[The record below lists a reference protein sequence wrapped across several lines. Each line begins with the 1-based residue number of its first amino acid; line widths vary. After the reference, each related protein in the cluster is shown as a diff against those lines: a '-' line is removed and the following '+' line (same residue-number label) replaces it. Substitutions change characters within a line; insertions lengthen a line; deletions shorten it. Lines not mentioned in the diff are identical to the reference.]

1 MYSRSLPVAH
11 PGRIRCVAAA
21 LVFAL
26 GSPGFIAPA
35 VQAAEVTA
43 GAKKPFDVAAGPAE
57 KTLKQFSEQSGV
69 GVIFVTTAV
78 KDVQTNGVRG
88 ELAVAEAINQLV
100 AGTPLVATLDGKTGA
115 IAISRPAPLPGPKE
129 TARAEPTP
137 TTRAENQAAL
147 AMEAIEV
154 TGSRLRSIL
163 GEQGANPVITFDRN
177 FIEGSGITSLA
188 DLRNYIPQL
197 SIGSSAS
204 FDGNSGGSSPEGRL
218 LFNARG
224 ITGNNTLVLVDGRRL
239 PRTGQRGVV
248 EAYEATGIPLS
259 AIERVEVLLDGGS
272 AVYGADAVAGVVNII
287 TRKNYTGAELETVY
301 DNTFDKDAANLRW
314 SLSASFQKGRFS
326 ARVFGSYEEQK
337 DLARLDRS
345 WLRSDDRRY
354 IGGTDGR
361 SVIPVGGRILN
372 AANTN
377 PNAPTVPL
385 PGTNGALVLRIPA
398 NSDGRNVTVADYVGA
413 GTPTD
418 ADRYDSAPYTNATN
432 RFRRSAL
439 TTDLNYALRPWLK
452 ANLNVGW
459 RQNNSFGK
467 SGPVSISTST
477 SANPTVSTTI
487 PAGYP
492 GNPFGVPITLQ
503 KFFWDLGVLDRRY
516 GMETWN
522 VYGGVSG
529 ALPREWRYEAGV
541 NFTQSNPTTEDQ
553 VFQFDST
560 KLSAAIRSATPPVLL
575 HDSLRRVGNPAGTIE
590 NLFLTGANGE
600 LPKTW
605 TYDLKADGPVFALPG
620 GNITAAAGTEMREE
634 YVAFNRQFFAAT
646 TESAQP
652 KEKRVVTAGF
662 LETQVPIFTPQKNS
676 VPLIHQFSL
685 NAAVRGDSYNDFG
698 GSTRLRF
705 GAVYRPLKWFM
716 LRATHGEAFK
726 VPLLVDLTRPIG
738 RQSQTFTPTGTFS
751 LTDTFRNNE
760 PVLGPVINQT
770 GGSPNL
776 RPEQSTNDNVGIVLE
791 SPFALFKGFSFS
803 VSRNTIV
810 IEDRVGGLSYQ
821 ERLAFF
827 PEMFV
832 RGPSLGDGL
841 PGKIIEVDNRSVNI
855 ASFKNEAWDYQ
866 VRYSRTT
873 ANWGSFDLL
882 ANATETTKLEVRARP
897 GVPPSATQTAL
908 LRPARGSAN
917 LNWNLRG
924 LSVGVSAI
932 YQEGFPQSTV
942 TSTLMPSTILWNG
955 QLGYDFDR
963 GSLASRVPFAGRY
976 LGGTRVSLGFVNIF
990 NNEPW
995 ISATGA
1001 TSSVIDPRLRRYSI
1015 TLRKSFGAKPGVRL
1029 PGR

>member
-1 MYSRSLPVAH
+1 MIPSNRLNCSLLLMIRVLTVIALALITAH
-11 PGRIRCVAAA
+11 
-21 LVFAL
+21 
-26 GSPGFIAPA
+26 
-35 VQAAEVTA
+35 AAED
-43 GAKKPFDVAAGPAE
+43 AKRSYNLPSGDAAVALRQFAE
-57 KTLKQFSEQSGV
+57 TSGKEV
-69 GVIFVTTAV
+69 LFAAETMR
-78 KDVQTNGVRG
+78 GVRTPALRG
-88 ELAVAEAINQLV
+88 DFTPHEAMTALL
-100 AGTPLVATLDGKTGA
+100 AGTGLVATPDAKTGA
-115 IAISRPAPLPGPKE
+115 LAVRRATPPPIPKE
-129 TARAEPTP
+129 TARAEPSP
-137 TTRAENQAAL
+137 TTRAENQPAL
-147 AMEAIEV
+147 AMDQVEV

-163 GEQGANPVITFDRN
+163 GEQGANPVITFDRE

-197 SIGSSAS
+197 SIGSAAS

-218 LFNARG
+218 IFNARG

-248 EAYEATGIPLS
+248 EGYEATGIPLS

-287 TRKNYTGAELETVY
+287 TRKNYRGVELETVY

-314 SLSASFQKGRFS
+314 SLTASFQKGRFS

-337 DLARLDRS
+337 DLARLDRY

-377 PNAPTVPL
+377 SNAPTMPL

-398 NSDGRNVTVADYVGA
+398 NSDGRNVTIADYVGA
-413 GTPTD
+413 GEPTD

-439 TTDLNYALRPWLK
+439 TTDLNYAWRPWLK

-477 SANPTVSTTI
+477 NTVNPAVSTTI

-522 VYGGVSG
+522 VYSGVSG

-575 HDSLRRVGNPAGTIE
+575 HDSRSRVGNPAGTIE

-634 YVAFNRQFFAAT
+634 YIAFNREFFAAG

-751 LTDTFRNNE
+751 LTDTLRNNE

-810 IEDRVGGLSYQ
+810 IEDRVGGLNYQ

-873 ANWGSFDLL
+873 ATWGSFDLL

-897 GVPPSATQTAL
+897 GVAPSATQTAL
-908 LRPARGSAN
+908 LRPTRGSAN

-1029 PGR
+1029 PGRR